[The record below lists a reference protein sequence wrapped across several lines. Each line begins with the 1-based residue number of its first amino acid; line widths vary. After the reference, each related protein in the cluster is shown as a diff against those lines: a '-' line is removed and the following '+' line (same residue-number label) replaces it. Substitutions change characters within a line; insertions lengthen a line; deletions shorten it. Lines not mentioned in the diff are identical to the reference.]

1 MKKLSL
7 KMATLVAAVMM
18 SLTVKAETQDVGG
31 RVIDQNGEP
40 LGFVSVALLSA
51 DSTYIQGATSD
62 ENGAFMIQTT
72 DACCILRLS
81 FIGYRTQYVDVKGTD
96 VGTIQMEE
104 DQPMLS
110 EIIVKGQKPKTKLT
124 GNSMITTIQ
133 GTILGQSG
141 TAKEML
147 AKVPGMT
154 AKGEELEVLGKGT
167 PIIYINGRKMHDKN
181 ELKRLRSEEI
191 ASVEVIT
198 NPGAQYDATISS
210 VVRIKTIRR
219 EGDGFGFDLNTG
231 FNQDLRFGE
240 SDPNA
245 QLNLRYRHNNLDL
258 FGMVNYWK
266 WDQTTLFSDEQ
277 SNYLTPHLHPSP
289 QGEEPGVGPHLH
301 PSPRGEGSGVGYR
314 GVLSIN
320 QNSHS
325 KNHFKNTG
333 IDYNL
338 GFNWQIAENHSVGV
352 RLQRNDRFNATTD
365 LMLETD
371 VEHRYLDTQERQ
383 KEHSSSTQ
391 DEHRHTFYNWEGNA
405 YYNGRTGKLG
415 IDLNMDFLTDKTNV
429 ENHINEQKSAA
440 AYSSFFTFHSSL
452 SQMEQNNSTFTR
464 LWASKLVLTYPV
476 WKGQLEA
483 GTELSFVTRN
493 NSSSITNYPL
503 PASDSKVKE
512 NNAAAFVAYNF
523 NLELLGNI
531 SAGLRYEHVGF
542 DYTDLLDATNDM
554 TRYQDEFF
562 PSLSW
567 AKQFGPV
574 QTSVAYSFK
583 TIRPDY
589 NSLSDR
595 ITYINSYTLMQ
606 GDPTLKNAT
615 MQEVSLNAR
624 YKWVNLFA
632 AYERRDNTSS
642 QLPRAYGNEGMIMMK
657 RVNLEDPVRN
667 LAVFLSANPT
677 FGIWSPNWTVGGQK
691 FWNTMEFDDPRNG
704 QWSTVNGQ
712 WETGKVKETYTKP
725 IFFIDLNNAFRL
737 PHRWQVEANMNIMT
751 KGDVINFHMESAS
764 YRLGFVVQKCWL
776 KNDALCLRASIND
789 VLQRSVQDVRMS
801 CGGYQL
807 TESQVCSNHRLDIT
821 LRYTFNASKSK
832 YKGTGAGQAE
842 RQRM

>member
-1 MKKLSL
+1 
-7 KMATLVAAVMM
+7 MALMAIVLM
-18 SLTVKAETQDVGG
+18 SLTAQAKTQDVGG

-40 LGFVSVALLSA
+40 LPFVSISLLSA

-62 ENGAFMIQTT
+62 ENGAFMILTT

-81 FIGYRTQYVDVKGTD
+81 FVGYRTQYVDIKGTD

-110 EIIVKGQKPKTKLT
+110 EIIVKGQMPKTKLT
-124 GNSMITTIQ
+124 GNSMVTTIQ
-133 GTILGQSG
+133 GTILSQSG
-141 TAKEML
+141 TAQEML

-219 EGDGFGFDLNTG
+219 EGDGFGFDVNTG

-240 SDPNA
+240 SDPNV

-277 SNYLTPHLHPSP
+277 SNYLPTDK
-289 QGEEPGVGPHLH
+289 
-301 PSPRGEGSGVGYR
+301 
-314 GVLSIN
+314 GVLNIN

-325 KNHFKNTG
+325 RNHFKNNG

-338 GFNWQIAENHSVGV
+338 GLNWQIAENHSVGI
-352 RLQRNDRFNATTD
+352 RIQRNDRFNATTD

-371 VEHRYLDTQERQ
+371 VERQPLQQ
-383 KEHSSSTQ
+383 KEHSYSTQ
-391 DEHRHTFYNWEGNA
+391 DEYHHTFYNWEGNA
-405 YYNGRTGKLG
+405 YYNGQVGKMG

-429 ENHINEQKSAA
+429 DNHIYELVNHTDHHA
-440 AYSSFFTFHSSL
+440 
-452 SQMEQNNSTFTR
+452 MEQDNSTTVS
-464 LWASKLVLTYPV
+464 LWATKLVLTYPV

-483 GTELSFVTRN
+483 GTELSFVTRS

-512 NNAAAFVAYNF
+512 NNIAAFVAYNF
-523 NLELLGNI
+523 NLEKVGNF

-542 DYTDLLDATNDM
+542 DYTDHLDAANNM

-567 AKQFGPV
+567 ARQFGPV
-574 QTSVAYSFK
+574 QTSLAYSFK

-624 YKWVNLFA
+624 YKWLNLFA
-632 AYERRDNTSS
+632 AYERRDNTLS
-642 QLPRAYGNEGMIMMK
+642 QLPYAYNNEGIIMMK
-657 RVNLEDPVRN
+657 RVNLKDPVRN
-667 LAVFLSANPT
+667 LAIFLSANPT
-677 FGIWSPNWTVGGQK
+677 FNSSIFKSFNFEYSPNWTIGGQK
-691 FWNTMEFDDPRNG
+691 FWNTMEFDDPR
-704 QWSTVNGQ
+704 S
-712 WETGKVKETYTKP
+712 ETGKVKETYTKP

-737 PHRWQVEANMNIMT
+737 PHRWQLEANMNIMT
-751 KGDVINFHMESAS
+751 KGDVINFHMESPS

-776 KNDALCLRASIND
+776 KNDALCLRVSIND
-789 VLQRSVQDVRMS
+789 VLQRSVQDMRMS
-801 CGGYQL
+801 CGGYQMS
-807 TESQVCSNHRLDIT
+807 ESQVRSNHRLNIS

-842 RQRM
+842 RQRMSGN

>member
-1 MKKLSL
+1 
-7 KMATLVAAVMM
+7 MAACMAALMM
-18 SLTVKAETQDVGG
+18 ANVTASAQLNDSISMDTTVWYNQTQ
-31 RVIDQNGEP
+31 Q
-40 LGFVSVALLSA
+40 L
-51 DSTYIQGATSD
+51 D
-62 ENGAFMIQTT
+62 EVVVKS
-72 DACCILRLS
+72 RL
-81 FIGYRTQYVDVKGTD
+81 
-96 VGTIQMEE
+96 
-104 DQPMLS
+104 
-110 EIIVKGQKPKTKLT
+110 PKTKLK
-124 GNSMITTIQ
+124 GNSLVTRIK
-133 GTILGQSG
+133 GSVLAQSG

-154 AKGEELEVLGKGT
+154 LKGDELEVLGKGT
-167 PIIYINGRKMHDKN
+167 PIFYINGRKMHDKE

-219 EGDGFGFDLNTG
+219 EGDGFGFDVNTG
-231 FNQDLRFGE
+231 LNQDLRFGE
-240 SDPNA
+240 SDPSA

-266 WDQTTLFSDEQ
+266 WDQTSLYYDDQ
-277 SNYLTPHLHPSP
+277 SNYLPTDK
-289 QGEEPGVGPHLH
+289 
-301 PSPRGEGSGVGYR
+301 
-314 GVLSIN
+314 GVLNIV

-325 KNHFKNTG
+325 RNHFKNNG

-352 RLQRNDRFNATTD
+352 RIQRNDRFNVTTD
-365 LMLETD
+365 LMVETD
-371 VEHRYLDTQERQ
+371 IERQPLQQ
-383 KEHSSSTQ
+383 KEHNYSTQ
-391 DEHRHTFYNWEGNA
+391 EQHNHTLYNWEGNA
-405 YYNGRTGKLG
+405 YYNGKVGKMG

-429 ENHINEQKSAA
+429 DNHINELVNH
-440 AYSSFFTFHSSL
+440 TDHHV
-452 SQMEQNNSTFTR
+452 MEQDNSTTIS
-464 LWASKLVLTYPV
+464 LWATKLVLTYPV

-512 NNAAAFVAYNF
+512 NNIAAFVAYNF
-523 NLELLGNI
+523 NLEKVGNF

-542 DYTDLLDATNDM
+542 DYTDHLDAANNM

-574 QTSVAYSFK
+574 QTSLAYSFK
-583 TIRPDY
+583 TIRPYY
-589 NSLSDR
+589 NKLSDH
-595 ITYINSYTLMQ
+595 ITYINSYTLLQ

-624 YKWVNLFA
+624 YKWLNLFA
-632 AYERRDNTSS
+632 AYERRDNTLS
-642 QLPRAYGNEGMIMMK
+642 QLPYAYGNEGIIMLK
-657 RVNLEDPVRN
+657 HINLNDPVRN

-677 FGIWSPNWTVGGQK
+677 FGVWSPNWTVGGQK
-691 FWNTMEFDDPRNG
+691 YWNTMEFDDPR
-704 QWSTVNGQ
+704 S
-712 WETGKVKETYTKP
+712 ETGKVKETYTKP
-725 IFFIDLNNAFRL
+725 IFFIDLNNTFRL
-737 PHRWQVEANMNIMT
+737 PHRWQLEANMNIMT
-751 KGDVINFHMESAS
+751 KGDVINFRMQSTS
-764 YRLGFVVQKCWL
+764 YNLGFVVQKYWL
-776 KNDALCLRASIND
+776 KNDALCLRASISD
-789 VLQRSVQDVRMS
+789 VLQRSVQNIHMD
-801 CGGYQL
+801 CGGYQN
-807 TESQVCSNHRLDIT
+807 TEDAVRSNHRLNIS

>member
-7 KMATLVAAVMM
+7 KMMACMAAMMM
-18 SLTVKAETQDVGG
+18 SLATHARTQDVGG

-40 LGFVSVALLSA
+40 LGFVSVALLAA

-110 EIIVKGQKPKTKLT
+110 EIVVKGQMPKTKLT
-124 GNSMITTIQ
+124 GNSMVTTIQ

-154 AKGEELEVLGKGT
+154 VKGEELEVLGKGT
-167 PIIYINGRKMHDKN
+167 PIIYINWRKMHDKE
-181 ELKRLRSEEI
+181 ELKQLRSEEI

-219 EGDGFGFDLNTG
+219 EGDGFGFDVNTG
-231 FNQDLRFGE
+231 LNQDLRFGE
-240 SDPNA
+240 SDPSA

-266 WDQTTLFSDEQ
+266 WDQTSLYYDDQ
-277 SNYLTPHLHPSP
+277 SNYLPTDK
-289 QGEEPGVGPHLH
+289 
-301 PSPRGEGSGVGYR
+301 
-314 GVLSIN
+314 GVLNIV

-325 KNHFKNTG
+325 RNHFKNNG

-352 RLQRNDRFNATTD
+352 RIQRNDRFNATTD
-365 LMLETD
+365 LMVETD
-371 VEHRYLDTQERQ
+371 IERQ
-383 KEHSSSTQ
+383 PLQKKEHNYSTQ
-391 DEHRHTFYNWEGNA
+391 DEHRHTLYNWEGNA
-405 YYNGRTGKLG
+405 YYNGKVGKMG
-415 IDLNMDFLTDKTNV
+415 IDLNVDFLTDKTNV
-429 ENHINEQKSAA
+429 DNHINELINHTDHHA
-440 AYSSFFTFHSSL
+440 
-452 SQMEQNNSTFTR
+452 MEQDNSTFTR
-464 LWASKLVLTYPV
+464 LWATKLVLTYPI

-483 GTELSFVTRN
+483 GTELSFVTRE

-512 NNAAAFVAYNF
+512 NNIAAFVAYNF
-523 NLELLGNI
+523 NLEKVGNF

-542 DYTDLLDATNDM
+542 DYTDHLDAANNM

-567 AKQFGPV
+567 ARQFGPV

-595 ITYINSYTLMQ
+595 ITYINSYTLLQ

-624 YKWVNLFA
+624 YKWLNLFA
-632 AYERRDNTSS
+632 AYERRDNTLT
-642 QLPRAYGNEGMIMMK
+642 QLPCAYNNEGMIMIK
-657 RVNLEDPVRN
+657 RVNLADPVRN
-667 LAVFLSANPT
+667 LTVFLSANPT

-691 FWNTMEFDDPRNG
+691 FWNTMEFDDPR
-704 QWSTVNGQ
+704 S
-712 WETGKVKETYTKP
+712 ETGKVKETYTKP
-725 IFFIDLNNAFRL
+725 IFFVDLNNTFRL
-737 PHRWQVEANMNIMT
+737 PHRWQLEANMNIMT
-751 KGDVINFHMESAS
+751 KGDVINFRMQSTS
-764 YRLGFVVQKCWL
+764 YNLGFVVQKYWL

-789 VLQRSVQDVRMS
+789 VLQRGTQTIHMD
-801 CGGYQL
+801 CGGYQM
-807 TESQVCSNHRLDIT
+807 TENAVRSNHRLNIS

-842 RQRM
+842 RQRMK

>member
-1 MKKLSL
+1 
-7 KMATLVAAVMM
+7 MAALMM
-18 SLTVKAETQDVGG
+18 SLTTQAKTQDVGG

-40 LGFVSVALLSA
+40 LPFVSVALLSA

-62 ENGAFMIQTT
+62 ENGVFMIQTT

-81 FIGYRTQYVDVKGTD
+81 FIGYRTQYVDVKGTN

-110 EIIVKGQKPKTKLT
+110 EIIVKGQLPKTKLT
-124 GNSMITTIQ
+124 GNSMVTTIQ
-133 GTILGQSG
+133 GTILSQSG
-141 TAKEML
+141 TAQEML

-154 AKGEELEVLGKGT
+154 LKGDDLEVLGKGT
-167 PIIYINGRKMHDKN
+167 PIFYINGRKMHDKE

-240 SDPNA
+240 SDPSA

-258 FGMVNYWK
+258 FGMINYWK
-266 WDQTTLFSDEQ
+266 WDQTTLFYDEQ
-277 SNYLTPHLHPSP
+277 SNYLPTD
-289 QGEEPGVGPHLH
+289 QGILNIV
-301 PSPRGEGSGVGYR
+301 
-314 GVLSIN
+314 

-325 KNHFKNTG
+325 RNHFKNNG

-352 RLQRNDRFNATTD
+352 RIQRNDRFNATTD
-365 LMLETD
+365 LMVETD
-371 VEHRYLDTQERQ
+371 VEHRYLDSQERQ
-383 KEHSSSTQ
+383 KEHNSSTQ

-405 YYNGRTGKLG
+405 YYNGQVGKMG
-415 IDLNMDFLTDKTNV
+415 IDLNVDFLTDKTVVN
-429 ENHINEQKSAA
+429 NHINELVNHTDQH
-440 AYSSFFTFHSSL
+440 T
-452 SQMEQNNSTFTR
+452 MEQDNSTFTR
-464 LWASKLVLTYPV
+464 LWATKLVLTYPV

-483 GTELSFVTRN
+483 GTELSFVTRE

-512 NNAAAFVAYNF
+512 NNIAAFVAYNF
-523 NLELLGNI
+523 NLEKLGNF

-542 DYTDLLDATNDM
+542 DYTDKLDAANNM

-567 AKQFGPV
+567 ARKFGPV
-574 QTSVAYSFK
+574 QTSLAYSFK

-595 ITYINSYTLMQ
+595 ITYINSYTLLQ

-615 MQEVSLNAR
+615 MQEVSINAR
-624 YKWVNLFA
+624 YKWLNLFA
-632 AYERRDNTSS
+632 AYERRDNTLS
-642 QLPRAYGNEGMIMMK
+642 QLPYAYGNEGIIMIK
-657 RVNLEDPVRN
+657 RVNLTDPVRN

-677 FGIWSPNWTVGGQK
+677 FHFSLFTFPLEWSPNWTIGGQK
-691 FWNTMEFDDPRNG
+691 FWNTMEFDDPR
-704 QWSTVNGQ
+704 SA
-712 WETGKVKETYTKP
+712 TGKVKETYTKP
-725 IFFIDLNNAFRL
+725 IFFIDLNNTFRL
-737 PHRWQVEANMNIMT
+737 PHRWQLEANMNIMT
-751 KGDVINFHMESAS
+751 KGDVINFHMQSAS
-764 YRLGFVVQKCWL
+764 YNLGFVIQKCWL
-776 KNDALCLRASIND
+776 KNDALCLRASISD
-789 VLQRSVQDVRMS
+789 VLQRSVQTIHMD
-801 CGGYQL
+801 CGGYQN
-807 TESQVCSNHRLDIT
+807 TEDAVRSNHRLNVT

>member
-1 MKKLSL
+1 LTAQANRWSSENRAMLASAMSSRDRGRAVL
-7 KMATLVAAVMM
+7 K
-18 SLTVKAETQDVGG
+18 TQEVGG

-81 FIGYRTQYVDVKGTD
+81 FIGYRTQYVDVKGTN

-104 DQPMLS
+104 DLPLLN
-110 EIIVKGQKPKTKLT
+110 EIIVKGQMPKTKLT
-124 GNSMITTIQ
+124 GNSMVTTIQ
-133 GTILGQSG
+133 GTILGTSG

-154 AKGEELEVLGKGT
+154 LKGDELEVLGKGT
-167 PIIYINGRKMHDKN
+167 PIFYINGRKMHDKE

-219 EGDGFGFDLNTG
+219 EGDGFGFDVNTG
-231 FNQDLRFGE
+231 LNQDLRFGE
-240 SDPNA
+240 SDPSA

-266 WDQTTLFSDEQ
+266 WDQTSLYYDDQ
-277 SNYLTPHLHPSP
+277 SNYLPTDK
-289 QGEEPGVGPHLH
+289 
-301 PSPRGEGSGVGYR
+301 
-314 GVLSIN
+314 GVLNIV

-325 KNHFKNTG
+325 RNHFKNNG

-352 RLQRNDRFNATTD
+352 RIQRNDRFNATTD
-365 LMLETD
+365 LMVETD
-371 VEHRYLDTQERQ
+371 IERQ
-383 KEHSSSTQ
+383 PLQKKEHNYSTQ

-405 YYNGRTGKLG
+405 YYNGKVGKMG
-415 IDLNMDFLTDKTNV
+415 IDLNVDFLTDKTNV
-429 ENHINEQKSAA
+429 DNHINELVNHTDHNA
-440 AYSSFFTFHSSL
+440 
-452 SQMEQNNSTFTR
+452 MEQDNSTFTA
-464 LWASKLVLTYPV
+464 LWATKLVLTYPI

-483 GTELSFVTRN
+483 GTELSFVTRE

-503 PASDSKVKE
+503 PTSDSKVKE
-512 NNAAAFVAYNF
+512 NNIAAFVAYNF
-523 NLELLGNI
+523 NLEKVGNF

-542 DYTDLLDATNDM
+542 DYTDHLDAANNM

-567 AKQFGPV
+567 ARQFGPV

-595 ITYINSYTLMQ
+595 ITYINSYTLLQ

-624 YKWVNLFA
+624 YKWLNLFA
-632 AYERRDNTSS
+632 AYERRDNTLT
-642 QLPRAYGNEGMIMMK
+642 QLPCAYNNEGMIMIK
-657 RVNLEDPVRN
+657 RVNLADPVRN

-691 FWNTMEFDDPRNG
+691 FWNTMEFDDPR
-704 QWSTVNGQ
+704 S
-712 WETGKVKETYTKP
+712 ETGKVKETYTKP
-725 IFFIDLNNAFRL
+725 IFFIDLNNTFRL
-737 PHRWQVEANMNIMT
+737 PHRWQLEANMNIMT
-751 KGDVINFHMESAS
+751 KGDVINFRMQSAS
-764 YRLGFVVQKCWL
+764 YNLGFVVQKYWL

-789 VLQRSVQDVRMS
+789 VLQRSTQTIHMD
-801 CGGYQL
+801 CGGYQM
-807 TESQVCSNHRLDIT
+807 TENAVRSNHRLNIS

-842 RQRM
+842 RQRMSSN

>member
-7 KMATLVAAVMM
+7 KMIALMATMMM
-18 SLTVKAETQDVGG
+18 SQTAFPTFGRLPVAFQAKTQDVGG

-62 ENGAFMIQTT
+62 ENGAFMIQAT

-104 DQPMLS
+104 DQPLLS
-110 EIIVKGQKPKTKLT
+110 EIIVKGQMPKTKLT
-124 GNSMITTIQ
+124 GNSMVTTIQ
-133 GTILGQSG
+133 GTVLGHSG

-154 AKGEELEVLGKGT
+154 LKGEDLEVLGKGT
-167 PIIYINGRKMHDKN
+167 PIFYINGRKMHDKE

-231 FNQDLRFGE
+231 LNQDLRFGE

-266 WDQTTLFSDEQ
+266 WDQTTLFTDEQ
-277 SNYLTPHLHPSP
+277 SNYLPTN
-289 QGEEPGVGPHLH
+289 
-301 PSPRGEGSGVGYR
+301 RGIK
-314 GVLSIN
+314 SII
-320 QNSHS
+320 QESHS
-325 KNHFKNTG
+325 RNHFKNNG

-338 GFNWQIAENHSVGV
+338 GFNWQIAENHSVGA
-352 RLQRNDRFNATTD
+352 RIQRNDRFNATTD
-365 LMLETD
+365 LMVETD

-383 KEHSSSTQ
+383 KEHNSSTQ
-391 DEHRHTFYNWEGNA
+391 DEHRHTYYNWEGNA
-405 YYNGRTGKLG
+405 YYNGQVDKLG
-415 IDLNMDFLTDKTNV
+415 IDLNVDFLTDKTAVN
-429 ENHINEQKSAA
+429 NHINELINH
-440 AYSSFFTFHSSL
+440 TDRHT
-452 SQMEQNNSTFTR
+452 MEQDNSTFTR

-512 NNAAAFVAYNF
+512 NNIAAFVAYNF
-523 NLELLGNI
+523 NLEKVGNF

-542 DYTDLLDATNDM
+542 DYTDNLNADNNM

-567 AKQFGPV
+567 ARQFGPV

-595 ITYINSYTLMQ
+595 ITYINSYTLLQ

-624 YKWVNLFA
+624 YKIPAGAPTRSLWLNLFA
-632 AYERRDNTSS
+632 AYERRDNTLS
-642 QLPRAYGNEGMIMMK
+642 QLPYAYGDEGMVMIK
-657 RVNLEDPVRN
+657 RVNLKDPVRN

-677 FGIWSPNWTVGGQK
+677 FGIWSPNWTIGGQK
-691 FWNTMEFDDPRNG
+691 FWNTMEFDDPR
-704 QWSTVNGQ
+704 SA
-712 WETGKVKETYTKP
+712 TGKVNETYTKP

-737 PHRWQVEANMNIMT
+737 PHRWQLEANMNIMT
-751 KGDVINFHMESAS
+751 KGDAVNFHMESTS
-764 YRLGFVVQKCWL
+764 YNLGFVVQKCWL
-776 KNDALCLRASIND
+776 KNDALCLRVSLND
-789 VLQRSVQDVRMS
+789 VLQRSVQDIRMS
-801 CGGYQL
+801 CGGYQNK
-807 TESQVCSNHRLDIT
+807 ESAVRSNHRLNIS

-842 RQRM
+842 RQRMSN

>member
-1 MKKLSL
+1 MKKFSL
-7 KMATLVAAVMM
+7 KLMALMAAMMM
-18 SLTVKAETQDVGG
+18 SLTAEAKTQDVGG

-40 LGFVSVALLSA
+40 LPFVSVTLLTA

-62 ENGAFMIQTT
+62 ENGFFQIQTT

-81 FIGYRTQYVDVKGTD
+81 FIGYRTQYVNVKGTD

-110 EIIVKGQKPKTKLT
+110 EIIVKGQMPKTKLT

-133 GTILGQSG
+133 GTILSQSG

-154 AKGEELEVLGKGT
+154 AKGDELEVLGKGT
-167 PIIYINGRKMHDKN
+167 PIFYINGRKMHDKE

-219 EGDGFGFDLNTG
+219 EGDGFGFDLSTG
-231 FNQDLRFGE
+231 INQDLRFGE

-277 SNYLTPHLHPSP
+277 SNYLPTDK
-289 QGEEPGVGPHLH
+289 
-301 PSPRGEGSGVGYR
+301 
-314 GVLSIN
+314 GVLNIV

-325 KNHFKNTG
+325 RNHFKNNG

-352 RLQRNDRFNATTD
+352 RIQRNDRFNATTD

-391 DEHRHTFYNWEGNA
+391 EEHRHTFYNWESNA
-405 YYNGRTGKLG
+405 YYNGQVGKMG
-415 IDLNMDFLTDKTNV
+415 VDLNVDFLTDKTV
-429 ENHINEQKSAA
+429 VDNHINELVNHTDHHA
-440 AYSSFFTFHSSL
+440 
-452 SQMEQNNSTFTR
+452 MEQDNSTFTR
-464 LWASKLVLTYPV
+464 LWATKLVLTYPV

-512 NNAAAFVAYNF
+512 NNIAAFVAYNF
-523 NLELLGNI
+523 NLEKAGNF

-542 DYTDLLDATNDM
+542 DYTDHLDAANNM

-567 AKQFGPV
+567 ARQFGPV

-595 ITYINSYTLMQ
+595 ITYINSYTLLQ

-624 YKWVNLFA
+624 YKWLNLFA
-632 AYERRDNTSS
+632 AYERRDNTLS
-642 QLPRAYGNEGMIMMK
+642 QLPYAYGNEGMIMMK
-657 RVNLEDPVRN
+657 RVNLKDPVRN
-667 LAVFLSANPT
+667 LAIFLSTNPT
-677 FGIWSPNWTVGGQK
+677 FGIWSPNWTIGGQK
-691 FWNTMEFDDPRNG
+691 FWNTMEFDNPR
-704 QWSTVNGQ
+704 SA
-712 WETGKVKETYTKP
+712 TGKVKETYSKP
-725 IFFIDLNNAFRL
+725 IFFIDLNNTFRL
-737 PHRWQVEANMNIMT
+737 PHRWQLEANMNIMT
-751 KGDVINFHMESAS
+751 KGDVINFRMQSAS
-764 YRLGFVVQKCWL
+764 YNLSFVVQKCWL
-776 KNDALCLRASIND
+776 KNDALCLRASISD
-789 VLQRSVQDVRMS
+789 VLQRSSQTIHMD
-801 CGGYQL
+801 CGGYQN
-807 TESQVCSNHRLDIT
+807 TEDAVRSNHRLNIS

-842 RQRM
+842 RQRMSGN

>member
-1 MKKLSL
+1 M
-7 KMATLVAAVMM
+7 MACMAAMMM
-18 SLTVKAETQDVGG
+18 SQTAQSKTQDVGG

-40 LGFVSVALLSA
+40 LGFVSVALLTA

-81 FIGYRTQYVDVKGTD
+81 FIGYRTQYVDVKGTN

-104 DQPMLS
+104 DLPLLN
-110 EIIVKGQKPKTKLT
+110 EIIVKGQMPKTKLT
-124 GNSMITTIQ
+124 GNSMVTTIQ
-133 GTILGQSG
+133 GTILGTSG

-154 AKGEELEVLGKGT
+154 LKGDELEVLGKGT
-167 PIIYINGRKMHDKN
+167 PIFYINGCKMHDKE

-240 SDPNA
+240 SDPSA

-266 WDQTTLFSDEQ
+266 WDLNSQRNDEQ
-277 SNYLTPHLHPSP
+277 SNYLPTD
-289 QGEEPGVGPHLH
+289 
-301 PSPRGEGSGVGYR
+301 R
-314 GVLSIN
+314 GVLSII
-320 QNSHS
+320 QETHS
-325 KNHFKNTG
+325 RNHYKYNG

-338 GFNWQIAENHSVGV
+338 GVNWQIAENHSVGV
-352 RLQRNDRFNATTD
+352 RIQRNERFNATTD
-365 LMLETD
+365 LTVETD
-371 VEHRYLDTQERQ
+371 IERQPLQQ
-383 KEHSSSTQ
+383 KEHNYSTQ
-391 DEHRHTFYNWEGNA
+391 DEHRHTFYNWEGNT
-405 YYNGRTGKLG
+405 YYNGQVGKIG

-429 ENHINEQKSAA
+429 DNHINELVNHTDHHA
-440 AYSSFFTFHSSL
+440 
-452 SQMEQNNSTFTR
+452 MEQDNSTTIS
-464 LWASKLVLTYPV
+464 LWATKLVLTYPV

-512 NNAAAFVAYNF
+512 NNIAAFVAYNF
-523 NLELLGNI
+523 NLEKVGNF

-542 DYTDLLDATNDM
+542 DYTDHLDAANNM
-554 TRYQDEFF
+554 TRYQNEFF
-562 PSLSW
+562 PNLSW
-567 AKQFGPV
+567 ARQFGPV

-595 ITYINSYTLMQ
+595 ITYINSYTLTQ

-624 YKWVNLFA
+624 YKWLNLFA
-632 AYERRDNTSS
+632 AYERRDNTLS
-642 QLPRAYGNEGMIMMK
+642 QLPYAYGNEGMIMMK
-657 RVNLEDPVRN
+657 RVNLKDPVRN
-667 LAVFLSANPT
+667 LAIFLSANPT
-677 FGIWSPNWTVGGQK
+677 FGIWSPNWTIGGQK
-691 FWNTMEFDDPRNG
+691 FWNTMEFDDPR
-704 QWSTVNGQ
+704 S
-712 WETGKVKETYTKP
+712 ETGKVKETYTKP

-737 PHRWQVEANMNIMT
+737 PRRWQLEANMNIMT

-776 KNDALCLRASIND
+776 KNDALCLRVSIND
-789 VLQRSVQDVRMS
+789 VLQRSDQDMRMS
-801 CGGYQL
+801 CGGYQVK
-807 TESQVCSNHRLDIT
+807 ESAVRNNHRLNIS

>member
-1 MKKLSL
+1 MKMVAL
-7 KMATLVAAVMM
+7 MAAMMM
-18 SLTVKAETQDVGG
+18 SLTTQAKTQDVGG
-31 RVIDQNGEP
+31 RVIDAQGEP
-40 LGFVSVALLSA
+40 LPFVSVALLTA
-51 DSTYIQGATSD
+51 DSTNIQGATSD
-62 ENGAFMIQTT
+62 ENGFFQIQTT

-96 VGTIQMEE
+96 VGTVQMDE

-110 EIIVKGQKPKTKLT
+110 EIIVKGQMPKTKLT
-124 GNSMITTIQ
+124 GNSMITNIQ

-154 AKGEELEVLGKGT
+154 AKGDELEVLGKGT
-167 PIIYINGRKMHDKN
+167 PIFYINGRKMHDKE

-219 EGDGFGFDLNTG
+219 EGDGFGFDLSTG

-240 SDPNA
+240 SDPSA

-266 WDQTTLFSDEQ
+266 WDQTTLFYDDQ
-277 SNYLTPHLHPSP
+277 SNYLPTDK
-289 QGEEPGVGPHLH
+289 
-301 PSPRGEGSGVGYR
+301 
-314 GVLSIN
+314 GVLNIV

-325 KNHFKNTG
+325 RNHFKNNG

-352 RLQRNDRFNATTD
+352 RIQRNDRFNATTD
-365 LMLETD
+365 LMVETD
-371 VEHRYLDTQERQ
+371 IERQ
-383 KEHSSSTQ
+383 PLQKKEHNYSTQ

-405 YYNGRTGKLG
+405 YYNGQVDKLG
-415 IDLNMDFLTDKTNV
+415 IDLNVDFLTDKTNV
-429 ENHINEQKSAA
+429 DNHINELVNHTDHNA
-440 AYSSFFTFHSSL
+440 
-452 SQMEQNNSTFTR
+452 MEQDNSTFTA
-464 LWASKLVLTYPV
+464 LWATKLVLTYPI

-483 GTELSFVTRN
+483 GTELSFVTRE

-512 NNAAAFVAYNF
+512 NNIAAFMAYNF
-523 NLELLGNI
+523 NLEKLGNF

-542 DYTDLLDATNDM
+542 DYTDHLDAANNM

-567 AKQFGPV
+567 ARQFGPV
-574 QTSVAYSFK
+574 QTSLAYSFK

-589 NSLSDR
+589 SSLSDR
-595 ITYINSYTLMQ
+595 ITYINSYTLLQ

-624 YKWVNLFA
+624 YKWLNLFV
-632 AYERRDNTSS
+632 AYERRDNTLT
-642 QLPRAYGNEGMIMMK
+642 QLPYAYGNEGMIIIK
-657 RVNLEDPVRN
+657 RVNLTDPVRN

-691 FWNTMEFDDPRNG
+691 FWNTMEFDDPR
-704 QWSTVNGQ
+704 SA
-712 WETGKVKETYTKP
+712 TGKVKETYTKP

-737 PHRWQVEANMNIMT
+737 PHRWQLEANMNIMT
-751 KGDVINFHMESAS
+751 KGDVINFRMQSAS
-764 YRLGFVVQKCWL
+764 YNLGFVVQKCWL

-789 VLQRSVQDVRMS
+789 VLQRSTQIIHMD
-801 CGGYQL
+801 CGGYQM
-807 TESQVCSNHRLDIT
+807 TENAVRSNHRLNIS

-842 RQRM
+842 RQRMSQ

>member
-1 MKKLSL
+1 MKKISL
-7 KMATLVAAVMM
+7 KMVALIAAMM
-18 SLTVKAETQDVGG
+18 MCLSAEAMTEDVGG
-31 RVIDQNGEP
+31 RVIDAHGEP
-40 LGFVSVALLSA
+40 LPFVSVALLTA

-62 ENGAFMIQTT
+62 VDGFFQINTGC
-72 DACCILRLS
+72 ACCILRLS
-81 FIGYRTQYVDVKGTD
+81 YIGYHTKYVNVNGSEI
-96 VGTIQMEE
+96 GTIQMEQ
-104 DQPMLS
+104 DQTMLN
-110 EIIVKGQKPKTKLT
+110 EIVVKGQMPKTKLT

-133 GTILGQSG
+133 GTVLGKSG
-141 TAKEML
+141 TAKKML

-154 AKGEELEVLGKGT
+154 LKGEDLEVLGKGI
-167 PIIYINGRKMHDKN
+167 PIFYINGRKMQDKE
-181 ELKRLRSEEI
+181 ELKRLHSEEI

-258 FGMVNYWK
+258 FGMLNYWK
-266 WDQTTLFSDEQ
+266 WDVNSLRNDEQ
-277 SNYLTPHLHPSP
+277 SNYLPTD
-289 QGEEPGVGPHLH
+289 
-301 PSPRGEGSGVGYR
+301 R
-314 GVLSIN
+314 GVLSIM
-320 QNSHS
+320 QETHS
-325 KNHFKNTG
+325 RNHYKNNG
-333 IDYNL
+333 LDYNL
-338 GFNWQIAENHSVGV
+338 GVNWQIAENHSVGA
-352 RLQRNDRFNATTD
+352 RIQRNDRFNATTD
-365 LMLETD
+365 LMMETD
-371 VEHRYLDTQERQ
+371 IERQ
-383 KEHSSSTQ
+383 PLQEKEHNYSTQ

-405 YYNGRTGKLG
+405 YYNGKVGKMG

-429 ENHINEQKSAA
+429 DNHINELVNHTDHHA
-440 AYSSFFTFHSSL
+440 
-452 SQMEQNNSTFTR
+452 MEQDNSTTIS
-464 LWASKLVLTYPV
+464 LWATKLVLAYPV

-512 NNAAAFVAYNF
+512 NNIAAFVAYNL
-523 NLELLGNI
+523 NLEKVGNF

-542 DYTDLLDATNDM
+542 DYTDHLDAANNM

-574 QTSVAYSFK
+574 QTSLAYSFK

-595 ITYINSYTLMQ
+595 ITYINSYTLTQ
-606 GDPTLKNAT
+606 GNPTLKNAT
-615 MQEVSLNAR
+615 MQEMSINAR
-624 YKWVNLFA
+624 YKWLNLFA
-632 AYERRDNTSS
+632 AYERRDNTLS
-642 QLPRAYGNEGMIMMK
+642 QLPYAYNNEGMIMMK

-691 FWNTMEFDDPRNG
+691 FWNTMEFDDPR
-704 QWSTVNGQ
+704 S
-712 WETGKVKETYTKP
+712 ETGKVKETYTKP

-737 PHRWQVEANMNIMT
+737 PHRWQLETNMNIMT

-764 YRLGFVVQKCWL
+764 YLLGVVVQKCWL
-776 KNDALCLRASIND
+776 KNDALCLRVSLND
-789 VLQRSVQDVRMS
+789 VLQRSVQDMRMS
-801 CGGYQL
+801 CGGYQVK
-807 TESQVCSNHRLDIT
+807 ESAVRSNHNLNIT

>member
-1 MKKLSL
+1 M
-7 KMATLVAAVMM
+7 MM
-18 SLTVKAETQDVGG
+18 SLTTQAKTQDVGG

-62 ENGAFMIQTT
+62 ENGAFLIQTT

-104 DQPMLS
+104 DLPLLN
-110 EIIVKGQKPKTKLT
+110 EIIVKGQMPKTKLT
-124 GNSMITTIQ
+124 GNSMVTTIQ
-133 GTILGQSG
+133 GTILGTSG

-154 AKGEELEVLGKGT
+154 LKGDELEVLGKGT
-167 PIIYINGRKMHDKN
+167 PIFYINGRKMHDKE

-240 SDPNA
+240 SDPSA

-258 FGMVNYWK
+258 FGMLNYWK
-266 WDQTTLFSDEQ
+266 WDLNSLRNDEQ
-277 SNYLTPHLHPSP
+277 SNYLPTD
-289 QGEEPGVGPHLH
+289 
-301 PSPRGEGSGVGYR
+301 R
-314 GVLSIN
+314 GVLSIM
-320 QNSHS
+320 QETHS
-325 KNHFKNTG
+325 RNHYKNNG
-333 IDYNL
+333 LDYNL
-338 GFNWQIAENHSVGV
+338 GVNWQIAENHSVGA
-352 RLQRNDRFNATTD
+352 RIQRNDRFNATTD
-365 LMLETD
+365 LMVETD
-371 VEHRYLDTQERQ
+371 IERQ
-383 KEHSSSTQ
+383 PLQEKEHNYSTQ

-405 YYNGRTGKLG
+405 YYNGKVGKMG

-429 ENHINEQKSAA
+429 DNHINELVNHTDHHA
-440 AYSSFFTFHSSL
+440 
-452 SQMEQNNSTFTR
+452 MEQDNSTTIS
-464 LWASKLVLTYPV
+464 LWATKLVLTYPV

-512 NNAAAFVAYNF
+512 NNIAAFAAYNF
-523 NLELLGNI
+523 NLEKVGTF

-542 DYTDLLDATNDM
+542 DYTDNLNADNNM

-567 AKQFGPV
+567 ARQFGPV

-595 ITYINSYTLMQ
+595 ITYINSYTLLQ

-624 YKWVNLFA
+624 YKWLNLFA
-632 AYERRDNTSS
+632 AYERRDNTLS
-642 QLPRAYGNEGMIMMK
+642 QLPYAYGDEGMVMIK
-657 RVNLEDPVRN
+657 RVNLKDPVRN

-677 FGIWSPNWTVGGQK
+677 FGIWNPNWTIGGQK
-691 FWNTMEFDDPRNG
+691 FWNTMEFDDPR
-704 QWSTVNGQ
+704 SA
-712 WETGKVKETYTKP
+712 TGKVNETYTKP
-725 IFFIDLNNAFRL
+725 IFFIDLNNTFRL
-737 PHRWQVEANMNIMT
+737 PHRWQLEANMNIMT
-751 KGDVINFHMESAS
+751 KGDAVNFHMESTS
-764 YRLGFVVQKCWL
+764 YNLGFVVQKCWL

-789 VLQRSVQDVRMS
+789 VLQRSSQTVHMD
-801 CGGYQL
+801 CGSYQM
-807 TESQVCSNHRLDIT
+807 TESAVRSNHRLNIS

>member
-1 MKKLSL
+1 
-7 KMATLVAAVMM
+7 MATMMM
-18 SLTVKAETQDVGG
+18 SLTTQAKTQDVGG

-81 FIGYRTQYVDVKGTD
+81 YIGYRTQYVNVKGSD

-104 DQPMLS
+104 DQPLLS
-110 EIIVKGQKPKTKLT
+110 EIIVKGQMPKTKLT
-124 GNSMITTIQ
+124 GNSMVTTIQ
-133 GTILGQSG
+133 GTVLGHSG

-154 AKGEELEVLGKGT
+154 LKGEDLEVLGKGT
-167 PIIYINGRKMHDKN
+167 PIFYINGRKMHDKE

-191 ASVEVIT
+191 ARVEVIT

-231 FNQDLRFGE
+231 LNQDLRFGE

-266 WDQTTLFSDEQ
+266 WDQTTLFTDEQ
-277 SNYLTPHLHPSP
+277 SNYLPTN
-289 QGEEPGVGPHLH
+289 
-301 PSPRGEGSGVGYR
+301 RGIK
-314 GVLSIN
+314 SII
-320 QNSHS
+320 QESHS
-325 KNHFKNTG
+325 RNHFKNNG

-338 GFNWQIAENHSVGV
+338 GFNWQIAENHSVGA
-352 RLQRNDRFNATTD
+352 RIQRNDRFNATTD
-365 LMLETD
+365 LMVETD

-383 KEHSSSTQ
+383 KEHNSSTQ
-391 DEHRHTFYNWEGNA
+391 DEHRHTYYNWEGNA
-405 YYNGRTGKLG
+405 YYNGQVDKLG
-415 IDLNMDFLTDKTNV
+415 IDLNVDFLTDKTAVN
-429 ENHINEQKSAA
+429 NHINELINH
-440 AYSSFFTFHSSL
+440 TDRHT
-452 SQMEQNNSTFTR
+452 MEQDNSTFTR

-512 NNAAAFVAYNF
+512 NNIAAFAAYNF
-523 NLELLGNI
+523 NLEKVGTF

-542 DYTDLLDATNDM
+542 DYTDNLNADNNM

-567 AKQFGPV
+567 ARQFGPV

-595 ITYINSYTLMQ
+595 ITYINSYTLLQ

-624 YKWVNLFA
+624 YKWLNLFA
-632 AYERRDNTSS
+632 AYERRDNTLS
-642 QLPRAYGNEGMIMMK
+642 QLPYAYGDEGMVMIK
-657 RVNLEDPVRN
+657 RVNLKDPVRN
-667 LAVFLSANPT
+667 LAIFLSANPT
-677 FGIWSPNWTVGGQK
+677 FGIWSPNWTIGGQK
-691 FWNTMEFDDPRNG
+691 FWNTMEFDDPR
-704 QWSTVNGQ
+704 S
-712 WETGKVKETYTKP
+712 ETGKVKETYTKP
-725 IFFIDLNNAFRL
+725 IFFIDLNNTFRL
-737 PHRWQVEANMNIMT
+737 PHRWQLEANMNIMT
-751 KGDVINFHMESAS
+751 KGDAVNFHMESTS
-764 YRLGFVVQKCWL
+764 YNLGFVVQKCWL

-789 VLQRSVQDVRMS
+789 VLQRSVQDIRMS
-801 CGGYQL
+801 CGGYQNK
-807 TESQVCSNHRLDIT
+807 ESAVRSNHRLNIS

-842 RQRM
+842 RQRMSSN

>member
-1 MKKLSL
+1 M
-7 KMATLVAAVMM
+7 AAVMM
-18 SLTVKAETQDVGG
+18 SLTA
-31 RVIDQNGEP
+31 
-40 LGFVSVALLSA
+40 VAQMNDSLST
-51 DSTYIQGATSD
+51 DSTLWY
-62 ENGAFMIQTT
+62 NQTQQLGEVV
-72 DACCILRLS
+72 IKSSL
-81 FIGYRTQYVDVKGTD
+81 
-96 VGTIQMEE
+96 
-104 DQPMLS
+104 
-110 EIIVKGQKPKTKLT
+110 PKTRLK
-124 GNSMITTIQ
+124 GNSMVTRIK
-133 GTILGQSG
+133 GSVLAQSG

-154 AKGEELEVLGKGT
+154 LKGEDLEVLGKGT
-167 PIIYINGRKMHDKN
+167 PIFYINGRKMHDKE

-210 VVRIKTIRR
+210 VVRIKTIRH

-266 WDQTTLFSDEQ
+266 YDRTTLFHDIQ
-277 SNYLTPHLHPSP
+277 SNYLPTD
-289 QGEEPGVGPHLH
+289 
-301 PSPRGEGSGVGYR
+301 RGIK
-314 GVLSIN
+314 SII
-320 QNSHS
+320 QESHS
-325 KNHFKNTG
+325 RNHFKNNG

-338 GFNWQIAENHSVGV
+338 GFNWQIAENHSVGA
-352 RLQRNDRFNATTD
+352 RIQRNDRFNATTD
-365 LMLETD
+365 LMVETD
-371 VEHRYLDTQERQ
+371 VEHRFLDTQERQ
-383 KEHSSSTQ
+383 KEHNSSIQ
-391 DEHRHTFYNWEGNA
+391 DEHHHTYYNWEGNA
-405 YYNGRTGKLG
+405 YYNGQVDKLG
-415 IDLNMDFLTDKTNV
+415 IDLNVDFLTDKTVVN
-429 ENHINEQKSAA
+429 NHINELVNHTDHHA
-440 AYSSFFTFHSSL
+440 
-452 SQMEQNNSTFTR
+452 MEQDNSTFTR

-512 NNAAAFVAYNF
+512 NNIAAFVAYSF
-523 NLELLGNI
+523 NLEKLGNF

-542 DYTDLLDATNDM
+542 DYTDHLDAANNM

-574 QTSVAYSFK
+574 QTSLAYSFK
-583 TIRPDY
+583 TIRPYY
-589 NSLSDR
+589 NKLSDH
-595 ITYINSYTLMQ
+595 ITYINSYTLLQ

-624 YKWVNLFA
+624 YKWLNLFA
-632 AYERRDNTSS
+632 AYERRDNTLS
-642 QLPRAYGNEGMIMMK
+642 QLPYAYGNEGIIMLK
-657 RVNLEDPVRN
+657 HINLNDPVRN

-677 FGIWSPNWTVGGQK
+677 FGVWSPNWTVGGQK
-691 FWNTMEFDDPRNG
+691 YWNTMEFDDPR
-704 QWSTVNGQ
+704 S
-712 WETGKVKETYTKP
+712 ETGKVKETYTKP
-725 IFFIDLNNAFRL
+725 IFFIDLNNTFRL
-737 PHRWQVEANMNIMT
+737 PHRWQLEANMNIMT
-751 KGDVINFHMESAS
+751 KGDVINFRMQSTS
-764 YRLGFVVQKCWL
+764 YNLGFVVQKCWL

-789 VLQRSVQDVRMS
+789 VLQRSNQTVHMD
-801 CGGYQL
+801 CGGYQM
-807 TESQVCSNHRLDIT
+807 TENAVRSNHRLNIT

-842 RQRM
+842 RQRMSSN